1 MQKFDTPAPITVVL
15 DVPAGLVR
23 FIAADRTDTVVEL
36 RPADP
41 GKGRDAKAVEQTEVG
56 YADGVLRIVTRSNAH
71 RLLGQTGALDVT
83 VQLPSGSKVEAK
95 SADAE
100 LRGVGRLGAVSFE
113 SARGAVKLDEAASA
127 SLTLQ
132 DGDIEVGR
140 LTGPGGFSTQRG
152 DLTVAEAVRGRLE
165 LTTQSGSISVG
176 VARGVSASLDAGT
189 GHGRVHNA
197 LRNADDVP
205 AVTIRATTSY
215 GDVSART
222 IA

>member
-1 MQKFDTPAPITVVL
+1 MQKFATPAPVTVVL

-23 FIAADRTDTVVEL
+23 FIAADRADTVVDL

-41 GKGRDAKAVEQTEVG
+41 AKSRDAKAVAQTEVS
-56 YADGVLRIVTRSNAH
+56 YADGVLRIVTGSAGH
-71 RLLGQTGALDVT
+71 RLLGPSGALDVT

-95 SADAE
+95 SADAR
-100 LRGVGRLGAVSFE
+100 LRGVGRLGDVSFE
-113 SARGAVKLDEAASA
+113 SARGAVKLDEASAA

-152 DLTVAEAVRGRLE
+152 DLTVTEAVHGALE
-165 LTTQSGSISVG
+165 LTTLSGSISVG

-189 GHGRVHNA
+189 AHGRIHNA
-197 LRNADDVP
+197 LRNADDTP
-205 AVTIRATTSY
+205 AVTIRATTSN
-215 GDVSART
+215 GDISAAT
-222 IA
+222 AA